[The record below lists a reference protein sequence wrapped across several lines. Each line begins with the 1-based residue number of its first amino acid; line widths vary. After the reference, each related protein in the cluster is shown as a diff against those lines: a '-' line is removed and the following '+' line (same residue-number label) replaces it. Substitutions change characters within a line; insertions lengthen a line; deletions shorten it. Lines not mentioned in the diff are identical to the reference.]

1 MFRLSIGDAAPFPN
15 ATFILGAGS
24 QPLLDAGYPHTPT
37 SDILT
42 AAVPP
47 GARTRILSSDDYSAR
62 VGPFPRCHDFF
73 GDGSLFLVEAL
84 GHLAGHV
91 NILARTSA
99 TGAWLFLG
107 ADCAHDRRLLTG
119 EREMSYR
126 EDPKTGRARCAHA
139 DKDAAVAHIARVRS
153 LLDVAGVQVLLAHD
167 WEWYEK
173 NKGGSAFLPG
183 TIPALM

>member
-1 MFRLSIGDAAPFPN
+1 MAHIAEKDLWAEHDGIRVYGRLRVPDAAAPLPAVICSPFFSGDHE
-15 ATFILGAGS
+15 TAGEWAA
-24 QPLLDAGYPHTPT
+24 PLAEAGIVTCA
-37 SDILT
+37 I
-42 AAVPP
+42 
-47 GARTRILSSDDYSAR
+47 
-62 VGPFPRCHDFF
+62 DFF

-153 LLDVAGVQVLLAHD
+153 LLGVAGVQVLLAHD